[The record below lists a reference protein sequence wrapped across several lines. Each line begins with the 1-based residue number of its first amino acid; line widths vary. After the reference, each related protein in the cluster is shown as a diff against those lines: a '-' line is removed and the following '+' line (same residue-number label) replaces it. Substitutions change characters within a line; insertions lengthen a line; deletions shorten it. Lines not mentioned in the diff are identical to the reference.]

1 MPHVLHIYNLRLPPE
16 GVLLIPAPGSR
27 VSRDPCPRTTP
38 TWGAWIQVTHIRWY
52 ISYRKYHCS
61 QIIENCFPCCR
72 WNEIPSYH
80 FWLDCLTSV
89 VFTSEN
95 YHIYMLPMLC
105 SILNHI
111 VDFLICITFPIFWS
125 FYDPFHQQSWHP
137 HIERIVCKF
146 RADSRFA
153 SSQWETALLCNDVS
167 HWLGA
172 SLESARSSLDA
183 LEDVTFS
190 MTIM

>member
-1 MPHVLHIYNLRLPPE
+1 MCCTYIIYDYRQRGSSWSQPPE
-16 GVLLIPAPGSR
+16 VGCHVTPALVQPRPG
-27 VSRDPCPRTTP
+27 
-38 TWGAWIQVTHIRWY
+38 GAWIQVTHIRWY

-72 WNEIPSYH
+72 WNEIPSYQ

-95 YHIYMLPMLC
+95 YRIYMLPILC

-111 VDFLICITFPIFWS
+111 VDFLIYITFPIFWS

-153 SSQWETALLCNDVS
+153 SSQWETALLCNGVS
-167 HWLGA
+167 HWLDA

-183 LEDVTFS
+183 LEDVTLS